1 MHVKNNMMHTLI
13 RFSLRV
19 TLLRKG
25 CPVVVVSLPP
35 ERDSSNMRPLPSKET
50 LVAPAP
56 FRTNPVGAPRPHPT
70 PDEESYVI
78 QGMEFKLGADDF
90 VQEDVIRLLHI
101 FSALISPQSELTL
114 DIDSL
119 AHRLGE
125 IQREFKSDKAIED
138 ALEDSAGFEMPTEV
152 WQRDT
157 EAYHMQGSSLIDMI
171 GRSLATHTPDRFN
184 HALSMIVSSRWPRLV
199 SLSTP

>member
-1 MHVKNNMMHTLI
+1 M

-25 CPVVVVSLPP
+25 CPVVVMSLAP
-35 ERDSSNMRPLPSKET
+35 ERDASNMRPLPSKET

-56 FRTNPVGAPRPHPT
+56 FRTNPVGAPRLHPT
-70 PDEESYVI
+70 HDEESYVI

-152 WQRDT
+152 WQRDICR
-157 EAYHMQGSSLIDMI
+157 GRLSS
-171 GRSLATHTPDRFN
+171 T
-184 HALSMIVSSRWPRLV
+184 
-199 SLSTP
+199 